1 MKSDRCKSSFKTNHR
16 YIMPGLCFVRSVS
29 ERRSKKLLKALSIH
43 GLSGELQDLWW
54 NIKQQIEWRGGSSF
68 FYLNKM
74 LLLQLREGTFA

>member
-1 MKSDRCKSSFKTNHR
+1 
-16 YIMPGLCFVRSVS
+16 MPGLCFVRSVS

-54 NIKQQIEWRGGSSF
+54 NIKQQIELGGGSF

>member
-16 YIMPGLCFVRSVS
+16 YIMPGLCFIRSVS

-54 NIKQQIEWRGGSSF
+54 NIKQQIELGGGGSF